1 MGEPGYFH
9 CSPPEDVD
17 DIKDKY
23 REPLVRRLA
32 MMRRWHELW
41 GKEATY
47 LRLIEGLRQ
56 IGRRDLIEFVV
67 GILNCQQPDNYLR
80 ALINLRQSRLKK
92 VIKPEFLA
100 IMILLTTSV
109 MFVMVNIIF
118 PVPKVSD
125 YYNITSTE
133 KNQVTNTTSHPQRVA
148 FDHGIRNC
156 SFPESDLP
164 MIHPLFVGRENDVY
178 QVLRKVARAHIV
190 NINGAPGFGKSTLAI
205 HVGYE
210 IVKNGT
216 SVRYINVEDKLSSIV
231 NQMQKSEETASS
243 NTESDVHLER
253 KSSSSRSLIECSRSS
268 LSVSIRGKSLRN
280 KNENLFEE
288 LERWSETVKCTSVLI
303 LDNCDDI
310 LVGTFRHEFLTLIN

>member
-1 MGEPGYFH
+1 M
-9 CSPPEDVD
+9 
-17 DIKDKY
+17 
-23 REPLVRRLA
+23 
-32 MMRRWHELW
+32 

-47 LRLIEGLRQ
+47 LRLVEGLRQ

-67 GILNCQQPDNYLR
+67 GILNWQQPDNYLR
-80 ALINLRQSRLKK
+80 ALINLCQSLQKK
-92 VIKPEFLA
+92 RIKMEWTL
-100 IMILLTTSV
+100 MILFTT
-109 MFVMVNIIF
+109 FVVIGVVNINK

-133 KNQVTNTTSHPQRVA
+133 KKQVTNTTSHPQRVA

-253 KSSSSRSLIECSRSS
+253 KSSRSLIEFSRSS
-268 LSVSIRGKSLRN
+268 LSVSIRGKSLRS
-280 KNENLFEE
+280 KNENFFEQ
-288 LERWSETVKCTSVLI
+288 LQRWSETVKCTS
-303 LDNCDDI
+303 
-310 LVGTFRHEFLTLIN
+310 